1 MLLMV
6 TNRQK
11 TKNGYGDEEQPNRRF
26 DYLYDYNHLPM
37 GQDGFNQTGKAGFET
52 ALLRELI
59 RLRDEQGINTPK
71 IGFYIHGYNTHFRSS
86 LDELYDLEKN
96 LGAVMGYPPV
106 IIGFSWPS
114 TGKVSNYLSDREEVR
129 DSIGAFTRFLLDINE
144 FVERNARTCFA
155 TTYCIAHSMGNYL
168 LRKGMEYLSDYLGNP
183 AGRMLF
189 AETLLLAPDLASH
202 DIQQYGKA
210 SYVCEFSRRVH
221 VYYSHH
227 DRALKASSAKRFGG
241 NRLGRHGA
249 DDYSN
254 LPSNVIIINA
264 NQYANSESS
273 SVYKDRAGT
282 PMTVHSCY
290 KYHPAILADIVQV
303 MSSIDRNMLLKREPI
318 PAEVNALN
326 PVVAAPFFNNHYR
339 LK

>member
-11 TKNGYGDEEQPNRRF
+11 TSSGYGDEERSNRQF
-26 DYLYDYNHLPM
+26 DYLYDYNQQPIN
-37 GQDGFNQTGKAGFET
+37 QDGFNKTGKAGFEA
-52 ALLRELI
+52 ALLKELI
-59 RLRDEQGINTPK
+59 RLRDQQGINTPK
-71 IGFYIHGYNTHFRSS
+71 IGIYIHGYNTHFRSS

-96 LGAVMGYPPV
+96 LGAALGYPPV

-114 TGKVSNYLSDREEVR
+114 SGKIANYLSDREEAR
-129 DSIGAFTRFLLDINE
+129 DSVGALTRFLLDINE
-144 FVERNARTCFA
+144 FVERNARSCFS

-168 LRKGMEYLSDYLGNP
+168 LRKGMEYASDYLGNP
-183 AGRMLF
+183 VGRMLF
-189 AETLLLAPDLASH
+189 AETLLIAPDLASQ
-202 DIQQYGKA
+202 DIQLYGKA
-210 SYVCEFSRRVH
+210 SVICDFSRRVH

-249 DDYSN
+249 DDYRN
-254 LPSNVIIINA
+254 LPSNVIVINA

-273 SVYKDRAGT
+273 SVYKDRAGA

-303 MSSIDRNMLLKREPI
+303 MSSIDRQMLLKREPI
-318 PAEVNALN
+318 LIEADPQNPAIAT
-326 PVVAAPFFNNHYR
+326 PFLKNHYR
-339 LK
+339 LV